1 MKVLVTGGTGFIGQA
16 LVRTRLS
23 KGDEVTCLSRNPLK
37 VKRAFGDSVRAVSS
51 LDQLNGF
58 EFGAVINLAGEPI
71 ADGRWSDQRKK
82 RIRQSRVEFTEELV
96 RWIAAQ
102 PAKPSVLVS
111 GSAIGYYGSHRGDVE
126 LSEQGHVIS
135 GFTHSLCAD
144 WEARAAR
151 AEMLGVRVC
160 QIRTGVVMG
169 HGGGALKKMLP
180 PFRLG
185 LGGPVGHGQQWMS
198 WVHLADEVRAIEF
211 LLEHD
216 TLQGAFNLTA
226 PHAVRNREFS
236 RELARVLK
244 RPAVLPLPGWV
255 VGLMLGEGA
264 ELLLEGQRVYPHR
277 LLEAGF
283 QFVYP
288 ELPAALEE
296 IVGR

>member
-1 MKVLVTGGTGFIGQA
+1 MKLLVTGGTGFIGQA
-16 LVRTRLS
+16 IIRARLA
-23 KGDEVTCLSRNPLK
+23 KGDEVTCLSRDPLK
-37 VKRAFGDSVRAVSS
+37 VKRAFGDSVRGVSS

-58 EFGAVINLAGEPI
+58 DFGAVINLAGEPI
-71 ADGRWSDQRKK
+71 ADGRWSEKRKSM
-82 RIRQSRVEFTEELV
+82 IRDSRVAFTEELV
-96 RWIAAQ
+96 SWIAGQAVK
-102 PAKPSVLVS
+102 PAVLVS

-126 LSEQGHVIS
+126 LSEQGNVVS

-151 AEMLGVRVC
+151 AEMLGIRVC

-198 WVHLADEVRAIEF
+198 WVHLNDEVRAIEF

-216 TLQGAFNLTA
+216 TLAGAFNLTA
-226 PHAVRNREFS
+226 PLAVRNRDFS

-283 QFVYP
+283 EFEYP
-288 ELPAALEE
+288 ELSAALEE
-296 IVGR
+296 IIRR

>member
-1 MKVLVTGGTGFIGQA
+1 
-16 LVRTRLS
+16 
-23 KGDEVTCLSRNPLK
+23 
-37 VKRAFGDSVRAVSS
+37 
-51 LDQLNGF
+51 
-58 EFGAVINLAGEPI
+58 
-71 ADGRWSDQRKK
+71 
-82 RIRQSRVEFTEELV
+82 
-96 RWIAAQ
+96 
-102 PAKPSVLVS
+102 
-111 GSAIGYYGSHRGDVE
+111 
-126 LSEQGHVIS
+126 
-135 GFTHSLCAD
+135 
-144 WEARAAR
+144 
-151 AEMLGVRVC
+151 
-160 QIRTGVVMG
+160 
-169 HGGGALKKMLP
+169 MLP

-198 WVHLADEVRAIEF
+198 WVHLNDEVRAIEF

-226 PHAVRNREFS
+226 PLAVRNRDFT

-283 QFVYP
+283 EFEYP

-296 IVGR
+296 IIRR